1 MVGQNGTSP
10 KKCILSYEKIL
21 TWHEKTLG
29 RMFYPL
35 FGQENC
41 FSLAALGL
49 KQPFS
54 LPTIGKNKF
63 LPLVFPCLAKFF
75 HMTGIYIL
83 PFNLGWLC
91 QMGGSLFANRRP
103 RGTWPMAQISRG
115 PRILRHAKLW
125 YYFDPV
131 RSSGQRKNWRL
142 RLGV

>member
-41 FSLAALGL
+41 FSLASLGL

-54 LPTIGKNKF
+54 FPTIGKNKF
-63 LPLVFPCLAKFF
+63 LPLVFLGLAKFF
-75 HMTGIYIL
+75 HVKGTIIPYCWESVFQLFKVLSALGRPL
-83 PFNLGWLC
+83 ASVLLTFNKK
-91 QMGGSLFANRRP
+91 F
-103 RGTWPMAQISRG
+103 TI
-115 PRILRHAKLW
+115 
-125 YYFDPV
+125 F
-131 RSSGQRKNWRL
+131 
-142 RLGV
+142 